1 MQVSDNEH
9 SAPDEP
15 PSTSG
20 LAERERRQRAL
31 LLHMSDV
38 LVVTSADGTLI
49 ETSPSA
55 GRILGYGDR
64 SQIGRSVL
72 ELVDPA
78 DRAVAAEALARIAE
92 QPGVS
97 PPMRLR
103 LLLADGGSRHF
114 EARANNLLADPEIA
128 GIVMV
133 ASDVTEQHRVESSQR
148 SQARVL
154 ELIASEAPVAVI
166 LEALVLWV
174 EQELEDTVCTVML
187 TTTGPDGTVLH
198 DAASPGMPDAYR
210 EQVEGLPTSSDY
222 SPCAQAVRTGEPV
235 IVPDLFAEDRWQ
247 IFHDLAAQC
256 DVRACWS
263 FPVRSPANGKV
274 LGTFALYQRQPGL
287 PGREISSLI
296 DRASHLVGIT
306 VDRQHLLAR
315 LAHQADHDA
324 LTGLPNRTLLL
335 EHLTAALDPG
345 NGRPGPVVVFL
356 DLDRLKIVNDSLG
369 HELGDEMLV
378 TTATRLRAAI
388 PPEDVVARFGGDE
401 FVVLARRTGD
411 PDQAARL
418 AEHILATIAA
428 PVRLED
434 RLITPSGSAGVVV
447 ASPGEHATDVLRD
460 ADIAM
465 YRAKH
470 RGGSGYEIFD
480 AGMRQRAFDR
490 LDLEEQIR
498 RGLSAGEFRVFYQ
511 PVTDLTRDDL
521 LVGFEALVRWQHP
534 ERGLLAPAAFIE
546 LAEETGLIV
555 PLGEW
560 VLRTAAATVR
570 TWAERF
576 EHLPLTLS
584 VNLAA
589 KQLSAPGLLE
599 TVRESMATLAPWSLA
614 LELTESTLMDG
625 TANARGVIA
634 DLAGTGVLLSIDDFG
649 AGFSSL
655 GYLTRLPVTTLKIDR
670 SFVIDLEDK
679 PEAVTVA
686 SMVISLGAALGLT
699 VIAEGI
705 ETVGQRQILLDMGC
719 RYGQGYLFGRPL
731 PSDAASALLAAKAV
745 PDSGG

>member
-9 SAPDEP
+9 PAADEP
-15 PSTSG
+15 ATSG

-38 LVVTSADGTLI
+38 LAVTSADGTLI
-49 ETSPSA
+49 ESSPSA
-55 GRILGYGDR
+55 GRILGCPDG
-64 SQIGRSVL
+64 SQLGRSVL
-72 ELVDPA
+72 ERVDPA
-78 DRAVAAEALARIAE
+78 DRSLAAEALAGIAE
-92 QPGVS
+92 RPGVS
-97 PPMRLR
+97 PAIRVR
-103 LLLADGGSRHF
+103 LLLADGRSRHF
-114 EARANNLLADPEIA
+114 EVRANNLLADPEIG
-128 GIVMV
+128 GIVLV

-154 ELIASEAPVAVI
+154 ELIASEAPVGVI

-174 EQELEDTVCTVML
+174 EQQLEDTVCTVML
-187 TTTGPDGTVLH
+187 TTGGPDGAVLR

-210 EQVEGLPTSSDY
+210 DQVDGLPTTSDF
-222 SPCAQAVRTGEPV
+222 SPCALAVRTGQPV
-235 IVPDLFAEDRWQ
+235 VVPDLFADDHWSV
-247 IFHDLAAQC
+247 FHDLAAQC
-256 DVRACWS
+256 DVQACWS
-263 FPVRSPANGKV
+263 FPVRSPANGRV
-274 LGTFALYQRQPGL
+274 LGSFALYQRQPGL

-306 VDRQHLLAR
+306 LDRHHLLAR
-315 LAHQADHDA
+315 LAHQANHDA

-335 EHLTAALDPG
+335 EQLTAALEPETG
-345 NGRPGPVVVFL
+345 QPGPVVVFL

-378 TTATRLRAAI
+378 TTARRLRAAV

-401 FVVLARRTGD
+401 FVVLTRRTGV
-411 PDQAARL
+411 PGQAADL
-418 AEHILATIAA
+418 AEHILATIAV

-447 ASPGEHATDVLRD
+447 ASPGEHPTDVLRD

-498 RGLSAGEFRVFYQ
+498 HGLAAGEFRVFYQ
-511 PVTDLTRDDL
+511 PVVDLTRQDL

-560 VLRTAAATVR
+560 VLRTAAGTVR
-570 TWAERF
+570 TWVQQF
-576 EHLPLTLS
+576 DHLPLTLS
-584 VNLAA
+584 VNVAA
-589 KQLSAPGLLE
+589 KQLTAPGLLS
-599 TVRESMATLAPWSLA
+599 TVQASMATLAPWSLA
-614 LELTESTLMDG
+614 LELTESTLMDD
-625 TANARGVIA
+625 TATARGVIA
-634 DLAGTGVLLSIDDFG
+634 DLAGTGVRLSIDDFG

-670 SFVIDLEDK
+670 SFVIDLEDR
-679 PEAVTVA
+679 PEAATVA
-686 SMVISLGAALGLT
+686 AMVISLGAALGLT

-705 ETVGQRQILLDMGC
+705 ETPGQRQTLREMGC
-719 RYGQGYLFGRPL
+719 RYGQGYLFGRPI
-731 PSDAASALLAAKAV
+731 PADAAAALLATQAPPGV
-745 PDSGG
+745 GG